1 MSRVHDRE
9 SGSLAKASAIGPAL
23 APASAHPA
31 PQATG
36 GAAAAGDVLSG
47 VLHTVQLTGALF
59 FVVDASTPWV
69 AGVPEV
75 TPLTPILLP
84 GAEHLISYHIVT
96 RGPCWG
102 ALPDEPPVR
111 LDAGDVLVIPHGD
124 PYTLASAPGMRDES
138 G

>member
-1 MSRVHDRE
+1 VSRVHDRE
-9 SGSLAKASAIGPAL
+9 SGSLAAASASRPAL
-23 APASAHPA
+23 DPASGQLA
-31 PQATG
+31 PESAG
-36 GAAAAGDVLSG
+36 GEAAGGDVLSE
-47 VLHTVQLTGALF
+47 VLRTVRLTGALF

-69 AGVPEV
+69 AGVPEAS
-75 TPLTPILLP
+75 PLTPILLP